1 MNERDRR
8 EQMRRRRN
16 SRKRRQ
22 RSLILKV
29 SIVIVLALV
38 VLCGTIL
45 WEKYSPSDQ
54 KANRKEYYG
63 ITNEEQLAVIVN
75 NEVLE
80 PKGRVFDGRVYL
92 EYSAV

>member
-8 EQMRRRRN
+8 EQIRRRRY

-22 RSLILKV
+22 RSLLIKV
-29 SIVIVLALV
+29 CIFIILALV

-45 WEKYSPSDQ
+45 WKKYSPSDK

-63 ITNEEQLAVIVN
+63 ITNEERACGN
-75 NEVLE
+75 SE
-80 PKGRVFDGRVYL
+80 
-92 EYSAV
+92 